1 MKITSAY
8 ELRLNKEFPKLWLY
22 VLIGKYAVIY
32 YYQNNS
38 IFVIYISGRMSAEQ
52 VEILEGI
59 KEKIQSVKDRMQ
71 QQLDENDRLKQ
82 QNEDLQQVV
91 QQKQSLIDEL
101 EQKNQQL
108 SLVKSIMADSE
119 DAHDARIRINRI
131 VREIDKCIALLNR

>member
-1 MKITSAY
+1 
-8 ELRLNKEFPKLWLY
+8 
-22 VLIGKYAVIY
+22 
-32 YYQNNS
+32 
-38 IFVIYISGRMSAEQ
+38 MSVEQ

-59 KEKIQSVKDRMQ
+59 KNKIQSVKDRMRE
-71 QQLDENDRLKQ
+71 QLDETNRLKK

-108 SLVKSIMADSE
+108 SLVKTIMADSE